1 MKKNSINTQDVL
13 SMRGAGYYSE
23 RTAGARNV
31 INEAGDMVIAAL
43 NDLPASKTLK
53 IADYGAADGGT
64 SQQMWNSVIE
74 RLRVASDTR
83 QIEMIY
89 TDLASND
96 FSTLFKTMQGM
107 QGNSDHAYQKHH

>member
-1 MKKNSINTQDVL
+1 MKTNSINTQDVL

-53 IADYGAADGGT
+53 IAD
-64 SQQMWNSVIE
+64 
-74 RLRVASDTR
+74 
-83 QIEMIY
+83 
-89 TDLASND
+89 
-96 FSTLFKTMQGM
+96 
-107 QGNSDHAYQKHH
+107 